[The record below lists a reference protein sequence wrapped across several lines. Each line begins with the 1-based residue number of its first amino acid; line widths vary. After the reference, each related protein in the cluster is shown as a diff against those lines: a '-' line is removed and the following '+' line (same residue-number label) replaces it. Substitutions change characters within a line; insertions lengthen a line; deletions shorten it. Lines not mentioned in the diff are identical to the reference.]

1 MKGEKT
7 GDKALETTMESAYKA
22 LQTSGDALAQ
32 LVGYPAGIGKK
43 VKKVEWN
50 SGVYMDEDPM
60 INEIYVN
67 FR

>member
-1 MKGEKT
+1 MR
-7 GDKALETTMESAYKA
+7 S
-22 LQTSGDALAQ
+22 AQ

-50 SGVYMDEDPM
+50 SGVYMDDDPM